1 MLACFPALQTASL
14 DGYSFQQLE
23 KDQFSFQATALSRVQ
38 VKVSSVDFHR
48 RMDDRIPSLLHSSM
62 TVHLCIQLVNCW
74 IDVTSHKCSI
84 CAFLSLHMII
94 YLNFRIPLNYNDF
107 NTSLFSAETEYCC
120 TPSLHFLLL
129 LLCVACTQVVDA
141 EGNPLQGALVSL
153 SGTNFRSNSLTNS
166 SGELTFT
173 DLV

>member
-1 MLACFPALQTASL
+1 MCLSFFTR
-14 DGYSFQQLE
+14 DNYSN
-23 KDQFSFQATALSRVQ
+23 
-38 VKVSSVDFHR
+38 FH
-48 RMDDRIPSLLHSSM
+48 
-62 TVHLCIQLVNCW
+62 
-74 IDVTSHKCSI
+74 
-84 CAFLSLHMII
+84 
-94 YLNFRIPLNYNDF
+94 IPLNYNDF
-107 NTSLFSAETEYCC
+107 NTSLFSAEMEYCC
-120 TPSLHFLLL
+120 TPLQHFLLL